1 MRLFI
6 AEKPSVAKAIVA
18 ELGCVTRGDGFI
30 TCKDGSV
37 VTWCFGHLLE
47 QAEPDAYLPDD
58 VPRTKKD
65 PKSGVLKIFRFIPR
79 TIKALR
85 SSLQRSGNCSRKL
98 PWSYTPGTLT
108 ARGSSSSMKFW
119 NTSATPTAC
128 NASGFPRRTVR
139 RYAKDSPTFE
149 TTRGSTA

>member
-58 VPRTKKD
+58 VPRTKKGSKVWRFEDLPIYPKNWKLLPKNDKGVKKQLATIGKLLKKASLVVHAGD
-65 PKSGVLKIFRFIPR
+65 PDRIRCHTNFRHPFNLSWSGKTCDIR
-79 TIKALR
+79 R
-85 SSLQRSGNCSRKL
+85 SSK
-98 PWSYTPGTLT
+98 T
-108 ARGSSSSMKFW
+108 
-119 NTSATPTAC
+119 TS
-128 NASGFPRRTVR
+128 
-139 RYAKDSPTFE
+139 
-149 TTRGSTA
+149 

>member
-58 VPRTKKD
+58 VPRTKKGS
-65 PKSGVLKIFRFIPR
+65 KVWRFEDLRIW
-79 TIKALR
+79 TIGAKTPWMRDAL
-85 SSLQRSGNCSRKL
+85 QAA
-98 PWSYTPGTLT
+98 P
-108 ARGSSSSMKFW
+108 A
-119 NTSATPTAC
+119 AA
-128 NASGFPRRTVR
+128 GFP
-139 RYAKDSPTFE
+139 A
-149 TTRGSTA
+149 A

>member
-58 VPRTKKD
+58 VPRTKKR
-65 PKSGVLKIFRFIPR
+65 IQ
-79 TIKALR
+79 
-85 SSLQRSGNCSRKL
+85 SL
-98 PWSYTPGTLT
+98 
-108 ARGSSSSMKFW
+108 AF
-119 NTSATPTAC
+119 
-128 NASGFPRRTVR
+128 
-139 RYAKDSPTFE
+139 
-149 TTRGSTA
+149 